1 MAGTGHR
8 PSCGVCA
15 APGVCVTGMPVE
27 QPQDPVSEAV
37 RDPAQF
43 GVFIEQSNVISQSGE
58 VSPLAKLQSVLAKP
72 FMPAVFFLCGVS
84 YDTVTLSRIDR
95 LLDNLVLLLYLV
107 LLGALIVLTG
117 RLSIESPP
125 EREQLL
131 SGPQF
136 ARWVWEA
143 RPYYPMASQFL
154 LGGLFSTYAIFYYQS
169 ATFTGTAVF
178 FALLIVLLV
187 TNEFLRDRLSNL
199 RILVGL
205 YAVVSFAFFTFFL
218 PVITGIMNAAIFLI
232 GAVLSLAVTMYLAQL
247 VYRHNPNHSARE
259 PFRATTP
266 AMALITVLVGFYF
279 LNWIPPVPLSLKHGG
294 IYHDIKRAGDQFELS
309 FEKQWYQFW
318 KRSDT
323 TFPTAEPVYCF
334 TAVFAPVDLN
344 TTIYHHW
351 YYRPNESRPFTHAD
365 KIPLKISGGRE
376 GGYRAYSFKQG
387 LDPGDWRVDIEAA
400 DGRII
405 GRVAVTVLSQTED
418 QPRLA
423 TVSY

>member
-1 MAGTGHR
+1 M
-8 PSCGVCA
+8 
-15 APGVCVTGMPVE
+15 
-27 QPQDPVSEAV
+27 
-37 RDPAQF
+37 
-43 GVFIEQSNVISQSGE
+43 
-58 VSPLAKLQSVLAKP
+58 SPLTKLQPVLAKP

-95 LLDNLVLLLYLV
+95 LLDNLALLLYLA
-107 LLGALIVLTG
+107 LLGTLIVLTG
-117 RLSIESPP
+117 RLDHESPP

-131 SGPQF
+131 SNSSVT
-136 ARWVWEA
+136 RWVWDA

-154 LGGLFSTYAIFYYQS
+154 FGGLFSAYAIFYSQS

-178 FALLIVLLV
+178 FVLLIVLLV
-187 TNEFLRDRLSNL
+187 ANEFLRDRLSNL
-199 RILVGL
+199 RILVSL
-205 YAVVSFAFFTFFL
+205 YAVVCFAFLTFFL
-218 PVITGIMNAAIFLI
+218 PVITGFMNVAIFLI
-232 GAVLSLAVTMYLAQL
+232 GAILSLAVTLYLVRL
-247 VYRHNPNHSARE
+247 VYRNRPDRSARE
-259 PFRATTP
+259 TFSVTAP

-294 IYHDIKRAGDQFELS
+294 IYHDIKRTGDQFELS

-323 TFPTAEPVYCF
+323 TFPAEEPIYCF

-351 YYRPNESRPFTHAD
+351 HFRPNDTKPFAHAD
-365 KIPLKISGGRE
+365 RIPIKISGGRE

-387 LDPGDWRVDIEAA
+387 LDPGDWRIDVETE

-405 GRVAVTVLSQTED
+405 GRVAVTVLNQTED